1 MNYVLN
7 EEKMF
12 ADVTD
17 GIAIIINS
25 ETGIYY
31 GLNQLATAVYENLIN
46 GASTDA
52 ILDELKSI
60 QGVPVDIESRFN
72 SFIEDMMKAELLI
85 RGEDS
90 DAFAR
95 IAASIAQEDN
105 FVMEVKAYDDAQE
118 LLLADPI
125 HEVKEET
132 GLDVEVEKII
142 AIQDRNKHNKP
153 IYAYGVCKIFSQ
165 CKILSGEFVENIETT
180 ETRFFGKDEL
190 PKNLAKEKVN
200 KQ

>member
-31 GLNQLATAVYENLIN
+31 GLNALGTAVYENLIN
-46 GASTDA
+46 GAGTDA
-52 ILDELKSI
+52 ILSELKAI
-60 QGVPVDIESRFN
+60 TGAPIDIESRFN
-72 SFIEDMMKAELLI
+72 SFIQSMLEAELI
-85 RGEDS
+85 IAAKAS
-90 DAFAR
+90 DAFAS
-95 IAASIAQEDN
+95 INPSAALEDN

-132 GLDVEVEKII
+132 GWTPEKDSIGYTKEETAKREEKIE
-142 AIQDRNKHNKP
+142 
-153 IYAYGVCKIFSQ
+153 V
-165 CKILSGEFVENIETT
+165 
-180 ETRFFGKDEL
+180 
-190 PKNLAKEKVN
+190 
-200 KQ
+200 

>member
-31 GLNQLATAVYENLIN
+31 GLNGLGTAVYENLMN
-46 GASTDA
+46 GASVES
-52 ILDELKSI
+52 ILSALKGLS
-60 QGVPVDIESRFN
+60 GAPADIEARLN
-72 SFIEDMMKAELLI
+72 KFIKDMVDAELI
-85 RGEDS
+85 IEGSASNSSASID
-90 DAFAR
+90 
-95 IAASIAQEDN
+95 ASIASEDN
-105 FVMEVKAYDDAQE
+105 FEMEAKAYDDAQE

-132 GLDVEVEKII
+132 GWTPEKDSIGYSKEETAEREQKLEV
-142 AIQDRNKHNKP
+142 
-153 IYAYGVCKIFSQ
+153 
-165 CKILSGEFVENIETT
+165 
-180 ETRFFGKDEL
+180 
-190 PKNLAKEKVN
+190 
-200 KQ
+200 

>member
-31 GLNQLATAVYENLIN
+31 GLNTLGTAVYENLVN

-52 ILDELKSI
+52 ILDELKAI
-60 QGVPVDIESRFN
+60 TGVPVDIESRFN
-72 SFIEDMMKAELLI
+72 SFIQSMLDAELI
-85 RGEDS
+85 ISGEDS
-90 DAFAR
+90 DAFAS
-95 IAASIAQEDN
+95 INPSAALEDN

-132 GLDVEVEKII
+132 GWTPEKDSIGYTKEETAKREEKIE
-142 AIQDRNKHNKP
+142 
-153 IYAYGVCKIFSQ
+153 V
-165 CKILSGEFVENIETT
+165 
-180 ETRFFGKDEL
+180 
-190 PKNLAKEKVN
+190 
-200 KQ
+200 

>member
-31 GLNQLATAVYENLIN
+31 GLNGLGTNVYENLVN
-46 GASTDA
+46 GVSTDKIIA
-52 ILDELKSI
+52 RLKGI
-60 QGVPVDIESRFN
+60 AGCPADIEDKFN
-72 SFIEDMMKAELLI
+72 SFIKAMKDFELIVEGGSDSAEANI
-85 RGEDS
+85 NEE
-90 DAFAR
+90 
-95 IAASIAQEDN
+95 IAKEESFEMD
-105 FVMEVKAYDDAQE
+105 VKEYNDAQE

-132 GLDVEVEKII
+132 GWTPEKDSIGYT
-142 AIQDRNKHNKP
+142 K
-153 IYAYGVCKIFSQ
+153 
-165 CKILSGEFVENIETT
+165 EET
-180 ETRFFGKDEL
+180 
-190 PKNLAKEKVN
+190 KERESKMEE
-200 KQ
+200 

>member
-31 GLNQLATAVYENLIN
+31 GMNSFATNVYENIVKGVSAEKLL
-46 GASTDA
+46 S
-52 ILDELKSI
+52 ELKMLNITGLEENFQEFIKAMVDKEILIEGPQSDTEVSI
-60 QGVPVDIESRFN
+60 NLEAANESGYALEFK
-72 SFIEDMMKAELLI
+72 E
-85 RGEDS
+85 
-90 DAFAR
+90 
-95 IAASIAQEDN
+95 
-105 FVMEVKAYDDAQE
+105 YDDAQE

-132 GLDVEVEKII
+132 GWTPEKE
-142 AIQDRNKHNKP
+142 AIGYSK
-153 IYAYGVCKIFSQ
+153 
-165 CKILSGEFVENIETT
+165 E
-180 ETRFFGKDEL
+180 ETRKRE
-190 PKNLAKEKVN
+190 EKAEV
-200 KQ
+200 